1 MEDVIVIMNK
11 NRLVNIADFIRTKF
25 GKEDLLS
32 FPNDFQENIDSIQS
46 FNDWFNDNLT
56 EYKNDSIAWI
66 KDCAFYEHNKLK
78 NVSATSATKI
88 GGYAFSSC
96 DWLQT
101 INTPNIESIGQDA
114 FYGCRNLGNINFP
127 LVTEI
132 DSFGFC
138 GCSTLDNVDFPLL
151 TEVNM
156 QVFNGCSNLK
166 EVYFP
171 LVTALGHKAFA
182 GCNQLETADFP
193 VLTNIST
200 YAFDRCIVL
209 TSLYLRHPDTVCYLA
224 ATNSFDNTPI
234 ASGTGYIYVPSE
246 LVDEYKRENIW
257 STFASQIRGIDGH
270 VDQFVLTKKVLFGV
284 TQSFSLGYY
293 SPEENPVIT
302 VTSSNE
308 NVVTIENL
316 VITDDNI
323 NFDVVSLNTEGE
335 AIITVRMT
343 MSDKV
348 HEIVSVMN
356 VFETYPITYEI
367 ETVDGAEYGF
377 LLNDDGYYESQNAG
391 VKNSYSVCKVAFCTD
406 GTRNIY
412 LDCINYAESNYD
424 YGILSNIDTALTLSY
439 SVDTTNVFKSFKGL
453 SSSAVQTVDYG
464 CPDAGDH
471 FIYVKYRKDSSGNS
485 NNDSFQFKVRMEKI

>member
-1 MEDVIVIMNK
+1 MEDVRIIVDK
-11 NRLVNIADFIRTKF
+11 DLLVNIADFIRTKF
-25 GKEDLLS
+25 GTDDELS
-32 FPNDFQENIDSIQS
+32 FPNDFQTNIDNIKS
-46 FNDWFNDNLT
+46 FNDWLNDNLT
-56 EYKNDSIAWI
+56 EYKNDSIAQI
-66 KDCAFYEHNKLK
+66 KDRAFYQHDKLK

-101 INTPNIESIGQDA
+101 INTPNVENIGENA
-114 FYGCRNLGNINFP
+114 FYGCRNLVNVNFP
-127 LVTEI
+127 LLTEI
-132 DSFGFC
+132 GSLGFC
-138 GCSTLDNVDFPLL
+138 GCALDSADFPLL
-151 TEVNM
+151 TEINM
-156 QVFNGCSNLK
+156 QVFNGCFNLK

-171 LVTALGHKAFA
+171 LVTSLGNKAFS

-193 VLTNIST
+193 ALTNIST
-200 YAFDRCIVL
+200 LVFNSCIAL

-224 ATNSFDNTPI
+224 GTNSFDNTPI

-246 LVDEYKRENIW
+246 LIDGYKGANRW

-270 VDQFVLTKKVLFGV
+270 VDQLALTKNVLFGV

-308 NVVTIENL
+308 NVATIENL
-316 VITDDNI
+316 VITDSNI

-335 AIITVRMT
+335 ATITVRMT
-343 MSDKV
+343 MSDRV
-348 HEIVSVMN
+348 HERVGVMN
-356 VFETYPITYEI
+356 VFDTYVIDYEI
-367 ETVDGAEYGF
+367 EEVDGATHGF
-377 LLNDDGYYESQNAG
+377 SLNDDGYYESQNAG
-391 VKNSYSVCKVAFCTD
+391 TKNSYSVCKVVVRTD
-406 GTRNIY
+406 GTYNIY

-424 YGILSNIDTALTLSY
+424 YGILSNIDTTLTLSY
-439 SVDTTNVFKSFKGL
+439 SADTTNVFKSFKGL

-485 NNDSFQFKVRMEKI
+485 NNDSLQFKVRMEKI